1 MVTELQVL
9 SNSNVITVWN
19 IFEVDETKV
28 QYLIGYSSNYK
39 FDVITPALASFA
51 YNPNTKS
58 GRAIT
63 KTGSI
68 YMLDGKPMRF
78 NPKGHL
84 LLKEFIAKHD
94 CQITFVKL

>member
-1 MVTELQVL
+1 VTEIQAL
-9 SNSNVITVWN
+9 SNGNIITVWN

-39 FDVITPALASFA
+39 FDVITPALASFV
-51 YNPNTKS
+51 YDPNTKS
-58 GRAIT
+58 GQAIT

-68 YMLDGKPMRF
+68 YILDGKPIRF
-78 NPKGHL
+78 NPKVHL
-84 LLKEFIAKHD
+84 LLKEFMVKHD